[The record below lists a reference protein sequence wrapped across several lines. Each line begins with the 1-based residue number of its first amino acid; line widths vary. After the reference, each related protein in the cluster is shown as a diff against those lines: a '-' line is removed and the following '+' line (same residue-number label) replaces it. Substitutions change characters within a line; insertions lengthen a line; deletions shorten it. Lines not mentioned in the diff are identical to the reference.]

1 MSETTEKKP
10 IPVETMVTIAIA
22 IIAFS
27 GAMTG
32 IISGG
37 RARQIV
43 KFQNKAIAA
52 SINREQAYVIAHTW
66 MLQDL
71 RAYAEYKRL
80 NDLAAITQAEAELA
94 LARGDQERAQVLTE
108 QVAEYET
115 AAAAKATF
123 FSPEYILSGGS
134 FDERGFLENQMR
146 FESRNL
152 DINPQKNFERAQQ
165 IINKSSTL
173 VTGIYL
179 LSFVVVSLIFARVIK
194 SNWRYLWVGI
204 GALILVIDIAYI
216 VINEMAFLPK

>member
-10 IPVETMVTIAIA
+10 MPVETMVTIAIA

-80 NDLAAITQAEAELA
+80 NDLASITQVEAELA
-94 LARGDQERAQVLTE
+94 LARGDEERAQVLTE
-108 QVAEYET
+108 QVTEYET

-123 FSPEYILSGGS
+123 FSPEYILPGGS